1 MRRGYAQKGAVGGQG
16 GPCPIPTLGGTRATG
31 ENACL
36 RGGRENRV
44 LRGQSGCSHWNV
56 KGAFRIPVISLMKVP
71 GTSKERE
78 TGVSSVWDFV
88 GMTLPTVSTVHRAG
102 GPSQLENSRKR
113 MTKK

>member
-1 MRRGYAQKGAVGGQG
+1 M
-16 GPCPIPTLGGTRATG
+16 
-31 ENACL
+31 
-36 RGGRENRV
+36 
-44 LRGQSGCSHWNV
+44 
-56 KGAFRIPVISLMKVP
+56 ISLMKVP